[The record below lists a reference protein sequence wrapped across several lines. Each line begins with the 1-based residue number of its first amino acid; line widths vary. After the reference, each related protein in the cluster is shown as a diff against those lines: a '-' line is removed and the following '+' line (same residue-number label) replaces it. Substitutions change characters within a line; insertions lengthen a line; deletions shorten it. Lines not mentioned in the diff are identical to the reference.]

1 MNNENRPIPVPRPR
15 QLKSTSDE
23 IDSSSKVYEN
33 FTIRPASSASFYDA
47 VNAQLNEMKLEMQK
61 PLPTPRTKLNTRNYE
76 NSPLNNNQPEL
87 PSKTGAIRKAINI
100 PKVENN
106 IKEATEKSDLEERKK
121 ETDDVL
127 SLSSSTSGKSNS
139 EKFVTPSPTLVF
151 A

>member
-33 FTIRPASSASFYDA
+33 FTIRSTSSASVYDA
-47 VNAQLNEMKLEMQK
+47 VNAQLNEMKIEMQK

-106 IKEATEKSDLEERKK
+106 IKESTEKSDLQEKKK
-121 ETDDVL
+121 ETEDVL
-127 SLSSSTSGKSNS
+127 SLSSSTSGKSCS
-139 EKFVTPSPTLVF
+139 EKFVTPSPT
-151 A
+151 

>member
-15 QLKSTSDE
+15 QLKSTTDE

-33 FTIRPASSASFYDA
+33 FTIRSRSSASAYDA
-47 VNAQLNEMKLEMQK
+47 VNAQLNEIKIEMQK

-87 PSKTGAIRKAINI
+87 PSKTGAIRKTINI

-106 IKEATEKSDLEERKK
+106 IKESTEKSDLQEKKK
-121 ETDDVL
+121 ETEDVL
-127 SLSSSTSGKSNS
+127 SLSSSTSGKSGS
-139 EKFVTPSPTLVF
+139 EKFVTPSPT
-151 A
+151 

>member
-33 FTIRPASSASFYDA
+33 FTIRATSSASVYDA
-47 VNAQLNEMKLEMQK
+47 VSAQLNEMKIEMQK

-76 NSPLNNNQPEL
+76 NSPLNNNHPEL

-106 IKEATEKSDLEERKK
+106 IKESTEKSDLEEKKK
-121 ETDDVL
+121 ETEDVL
-127 SLSSSTSGKSNS
+127 SLSSSTSGKSGS
-139 EKFVTPSPTLVF
+139 EKFVTPSPT
-151 A
+151 